1 MGDQNEH
8 KLFSPSGAHVWLH
21 CPGYLNLCSG
31 LDSEGDSGASLIGTA
46 AHQLGKDFLTSTA
59 EVRNSGRSLRDLY
72 RDKVYEYPGPGG
84 KGVMKV
90 PAGFVA
96 DSVQGYVDTCMEFMS
111 KTSLYG
117 VEEKLDGSW
126 IDPDLGG
133 TADFWSIVPMDELVV
148 GDYKNGKVLVYPSTP
163 QLKIYAILL
172 LKDNPMMV
180 ERVRLF
186 IYQFNRFDEG
196 EPYSDIVMTVSELT
210 EWRDKVLIP
219 AIKAAKDPNARCVP
233 GGHCTEG
240 WCRFGPQKANNC
252 PALLDMEF
260 GPIRDTRI
268 PEDIFEKAT
277 EQAGADLS
285 AYTAEELD
293 RLLKY
298 VDIRKKMYAAW
309 EAEAYDRLMAG
320 APNAPKEFKIVEG
333 RSYRKFKQTENGEDS
348 PEVVKHLKVYLPT
361 ETMYTKKLK
370 TVAQLGKALK
380 ALNYDPEEVFKDI
393 IETSQS
399 KTMVPVTDKRKAWT
413 PVNASDMFGPL
424 PGGFDLP

>member
-1 MGDQNEH
+1 MMGDQSEH
-8 KLFSPSGAHVWLH
+8 KKFSPSGAHVWLH
-21 CPGYLNLCSG
+21 CPGYLNMCSG
-31 LDSEGDSGASLIGTA
+31 LEPEPDNAAANIGTC
-46 AHQLGKDFLTSTA
+46 AHDMASDYLASSEMMSSGKP
-59 EVRNSGRSLRDLY
+59 LRELF
-72 RDKVYEYPGPGG
+72 RDKVYEYKRSDVPGVF
-84 KGVMKV
+84 KI
-90 PAGFVA
+90 PASNLVR
-96 DSVQGYVDTCMEFMS
+96 SVQGYVDVCKGFMA

-117 VEEKLDGSW
+117 IEEKLDGSW
-126 IDPDLGG
+126 IDRDLGG
-133 TADFWSIVPMDELVV
+133 TADFWSTVPMDELVV
-148 GDYKNGKVLVYPSTP
+148 GDYKNGKVPVYPLTP

-186 IYQFNRFDEG
+186 IYQPNRFDEAD
-196 EPYSDIVMTVSELT
+196 PYSEVVMTVEELT
-210 EWRDKVLIP
+210 EWRDTVLIP
-219 AIKAAKDPNARCVP
+219 AIKAAKDPNAKCIP
-233 GGHCTEG
+233 GDHCSDG

-252 PALLDMEF
+252 PAILDTMF
-260 GPIRDTRI
+260 GPIRETRI
-268 PEDIFEKAT
+268 PEDIFEKAV
-277 EQAGADLS
+277 EKAGADLS

-298 VDIRKKMYAAW
+298 ADLHKKMIAAW
-309 EAEAYDRLMAG
+309 EAEAYDRLMTG

-333 RSYRKFKQTENGEDS
+333 RAYRKFKQTEDGEDN
-348 PEVVKHLKVYLPT
+348 PEVLKHLNAYLPT
-361 ETMYTKKLK
+361 DTMYAKKLK
-370 TVAQLGKALK
+370 TVAQLSKALK